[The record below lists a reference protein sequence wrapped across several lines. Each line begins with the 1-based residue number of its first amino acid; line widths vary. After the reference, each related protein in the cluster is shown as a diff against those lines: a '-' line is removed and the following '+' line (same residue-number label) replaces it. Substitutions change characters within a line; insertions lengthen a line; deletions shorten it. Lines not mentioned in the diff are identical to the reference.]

1 MKDLTE
7 VLLEFGEVPEKVVRG
22 TLLGLT
28 SRIVKRSPVDTGRF
42 RNNWQATVGSPAT
55 GQKTGTDK
63 TGESAV
69 GEARAAVNKLQ
80 MGQDFYLS
88 NNLPYA
94 HRLEFGWSK
103 QAPNGMLRLSIAEL
117 QQRMNEAGK

>member
-7 VLLEFGEVPEKVVRG
+7 ALLEFGEVPEKVVRG

-28 SRIVKRSPVDTGRF
+28 NRIVKRSPVDTGRF
-42 RNNWQATVGSPAT
+42 RNNWQASTGTPAT
-55 GQKTGTDK
+55 GRVQGTDK
-63 TGESAV
+63 TGNKAV
-69 GEARAAVNKLQ
+69 DAARTQVNKLE

-103 QAPNGMLRLSIAEL
+103 QAPSGMLRLSIAEL

>member
-7 VLLEFGEVPEKVVRG
+7 ALLEFGEVPEKVVRG

-42 RNNWQATVGSPAT
+42 RNNWQASTGTPAT
-55 GQKTGTDK
+55 GQVQGTDK
-63 TGESAV
+63 TGNKAV
-69 GEARAAVNKLQ
+69 DAARTQVNKLE

-103 QAPNGMLRLSIAEL
+103 QAPSGMLRLSIAEL

>member
-7 VLLEFGEVPEKVVRG
+7 ALLEFGEVPEKLVRG

-28 SRIVKRSPVDTGRF
+28 NRIVKRSPVDTGRF
-42 RNNWQATVGSPAT
+42 RNNWQASTGTPAT
-55 GQKTGTDK
+55 GQVQGTDK
-63 TGESAV
+63 TGNKAV
-69 GEARAAVNKLQ
+69 DAARTQVNKLE

-103 QAPNGMLRLSIAEL
+103 QAPSGMLRLSIAEL

>member
-7 VLLEFGEVPEKVVRG
+7 ALLEFGEVPEKLVRG

-28 SRIVKRSPVDTGRF
+28 SRIIKRSPVDTGRF
-42 RNNWQATVGSPAT
+42 RNNWQATTNAPAT
-55 GQKTGTDK
+55 GQVQGQDK
-63 TGESAV
+63 TGNKAADA
-69 GEARAAVNKLQ
+69 ARTAVNKLE
-80 MGQDFYLS
+80 MGQDFFLS

-117 QQRMNEAGK
+117 QQRMNEASK

>member
-7 VLLEFGEVPEKVVRG
+7 ALLEFGEVPEKVVRG

-28 SRIVKRSPVDTGRF
+28 NRIVKRSPVDTGRF
-42 RNNWQATVGSPAT
+42 RNNWQASTGTPAT
-55 GQKTGTDK
+55 NQVQGTDK
-63 TGESAV
+63 TGNKAV
-69 GEARAAVNKLQ
+69 DAARTQVNKLE

-103 QAPNGMLRLSIAEL
+103 QAPSGMLRLSIAEL

>member
-1 MKDLTE
+1 MKDLTD
-7 VLLEFGEVPEKVVRG
+7 VLLEFGEVPEKLVRG

-28 SRIVKRSPVDTGRF
+28 SRIIKRSPVDTGRF
-42 RNNWQATVGSPAT
+42 RNNWQATTNAPAAGQVQGS
-55 GQKTGTDK
+55 DK
-63 TGESAV
+63 TGNKAV
-69 GEARAAVNKLQ
+69 DAARTQVNKLQ